1 MRTLRIARLCTL
13 VPALLLCLPVLGYG
27 QDLSA
32 VASAKAEW
40 IEYVS
45 REDMF
50 TINFPAQ
57 PKVDDIQWKTEFN
70 LTIPGHVHHYDTADS
85 HYSVTAVD
93 YSNVQQIH
101 ADRVRGCTL
110 YPDQCGNPYVAELR
124 GAMEYAAWQFLKRDG
139 KVTYFAYGNT
149 DRIEGRRLQLT
160 NADGSRTFAQILMHE
175 NHLYIF
181 EATVPKSAP
190 SPALFQQSVG
200 FIDADGKRVRYN
212 SIYSNAYPPP
222 TRVQYQ

>member
-1 MRTLRIARLCTL
+1 MKILRVARLCL
-13 VPALLLCLPVLGYG
+13 LGPALLLLLPGVGFG
-27 QDLSA
+27 Q
-32 VASAKAEW
+32 EW

-57 PKVDDIQWKTEFN
+57 PKVEEIQWKTEYN
-70 LTIPGHVHHYDTADS
+70 LTIPGHVHRYDTADS

-93 YSNVQQIH
+93 YSNVQKIH
-101 ADRVRGCTL
+101 ADRVKGCTL

-124 GAMEYAAWQFLKRDG
+124 GAMEYAAWQFLKRDA

-149 DRIEGRRLQLT
+149 DRVEGRRLQLT
-160 NADGSRTFAQILMHE
+160 NADGSRTFAQVHMRE

-200 FIDADGKRVRYN
+200 FIDENGGRVRYN

-222 TRVQYQ
+222 TRVQYQGGAR

>member
-1 MRTLRIARLCTL
+1 MKILRVARLCL
-13 VPALLLCLPVLGYG
+13 LGPALLLLLPGVGFG
-27 QDLSA
+27 Q
-32 VASAKAEW
+32 EW

-57 PKVDDIQWKTEFN
+57 PKVEEIQWKTEYN
-70 LTIPGHVHHYDTADS
+70 LTIPGHVHRYDTADS

-93 YSNVQQIH
+93 YSNVQKIH
-101 ADRVRGCTL
+101 ADRVKGCTL

-124 GAMEYAAWQFLKRDG
+124 GAMEYAAWQFLKRDA

-149 DRIEGRRLQLT
+149 DRVEGRRLQLT
-160 NADGSRTFAQILMHE
+160 NADGSRTFAQVHMRE

-181 EATVPKSAP
+181 EATVPKGAP

-200 FIDADGKRVRYN
+200 FIDENGGRVRYN

-222 TRVQYQ
+222 TRVQYQGGAR